1 MLEGYVEFFMDP
13 SLAEC
18 YVKLKEEVN
27 KLLMKK
33 VNLLVSFVFLSP
45 SIDPFLSFLRYM

>member
-33 VNLLVSFVFLSP
+33 VNLLVSFLCFFSHQLTL
-45 SIDPFLSFLRYM
+45 FCHF

>member
-18 YVKLKEEVN
+18 YVKLKEEVD
-27 KLLMKK
+27 KLVMKK

-45 SIDPFLSFLRYM
+45 INEPFG